1 MLEKKQ
7 ARPQADAIEQIEA
20 YIRKNALQPND
31 RLPGEREMC
40 EMWNVSR
47 TTLRSAIHRM
57 TEEGKLYSQKG
68 SGTYVAQPR
77 MERNLRDMKS
87 TSEQIRGTGHI
98 SGTRVLYAD
107 VIECTRYLSHKL
119 HLPLGHKLFF
129 LKRLRLMDGAPYML
143 ELSYVDYDCCPG
155 IENISFHEESLYA
168 ELKRFGVQM
177 AEGHET
183 IGITYATEEE
193 SQYLQVDEETY
204 LFYLTSTSVDTDGK
218 IFEFSKSVARPDK
231 VRFTNT
237 LHRRADPEQKGSN
250 EL

>member
-1 MLEKKQ
+1 MLF
-7 ARPQADAIEQIEA
+7 RS
-20 YIRKNALQPND
+20 LQPND

-98 SGTRVLYAD
+98 PGTRVLYAD

-193 SQYLQVDEETY
+193 SQYLQVDEGTY

>member
-20 YIRKNALQPND
+20 YIIKHALKPND

-40 EMWNVSR
+40 ALWGISR
-47 TTLRSAIHRM
+47 TALRSAIRRM

-87 TSEQIRGTGHI
+87 TSEQIRSTGHI
-98 SGTRVLYAD
+98 PGTRVLYAD
-107 VIECTRYLSHKL
+107 VIACSQDLAHKMQ
-119 HLPLGHKLFF
+119 LPPGHKLFF

-143 ELSYVDYDCCPG
+143 ELSYLDYDVCPG
-155 IENISFHEESLYA
+155 IEHLSFHEESLYA
-168 ELKRFGVQM
+168 VLKRRGVQM
-177 AEGHET
+177 AEGCET
-183 IGITYATEEE
+183 IGIAYATEEE
-193 SQYLQVDEETY
+193 SRHLQVAEETC
-204 LFYLTSTSVDTDGK
+204 LFYLTSTSVDSSGK

-237 LHRRADPEQKGSN
+237 LRKQQGDP
-250 EL
+250 